1 MREVEFGASAPQP
14 APTDSPHAVSDQQGL
29 LDHVVLALMRFTEM
43 SQQVIEIEALEIESL
58 EIEFGRNDP
67 EIEFGHYD
75 PELRLGTTT
84 RRLSLGTTTQIF
96 SNNFRQQT
104 KVTNRCWALRP

>member
-1 MREVEFGASAPQP
+1 MSLGPQHHSP
-14 APTDSPHAVSDQQGL
+14 PQRVPPHAVSDQQGL
-29 LDHVVLALMRFTEM
+29 LDHIVLALMRFTEM

-75 PELRLGTTT
+75 PELRVGTTT

-104 KVTNRCWALRP
+104 KVTNRCWALRPKD